1 MEIWHI
7 KNVSFYKSTRKT
19 DFTKNDSGKIIWEE
33 EILIIKKST
42 SDGLKYIQ

>member
-1 MEIWHI
+1 M

-19 DFTKNDSGKIIWEE
+19 DFSTNDNGKIIWEQ

-42 SDGLKYIQ
+42 SDGLKYIK